1 MRLVVNIPTYCER
14 DNIEEIIK
22 RVLSSTKKIDA
33 DVHVLVSDSNSPD
46 GTADIVRKISRVN
59 PKVHYLNVKV
69 RGLGVGVVKGHRF
82 AVDKLKADL
91 LAQMDGDLSHDPSTL
106 PIMFDHIRNGYDLVN
121 GSRLMPGGKNLLGWH
136 RRLFTR
142 GSALFCKLSWGTFNL
157 SEYTNSY
164 RMFTKELFEKIDF
177 AKVPWRAKTYIIQ
190 PSFLYA
196 AVEAGARI
204 KEVPIKFVDRK
215 RGYSKAQIAAYTFD
229 VLKFGVKVRIQ
240 RSKMFVKFLMVG
252 TGGYLVNAIAL
263 GLLNRGQI
271 YNMAILAKPALS
283 FIPLHQQAPK
293 FLFFTIDRLFAASV
307 ISIELSIIFIFF
319 FHENWTFKT
328 RSKDGLLILRFLKFN
343 LTAAGSPVI
352 QLVSILVAFRVFSL
366 HEQIGL
372 AFGVAIGLFVNYLAN
387 TLWIWKAHPVTETS

>member
-22 RVLSSTKKIDA
+22 SVLSACKKIDA
-33 DVHVLVSDSNSPD
+33 DVHVLVSDSASPD
-46 GTADIVRKISRVN
+46 GTVKIVKKISSRN
-59 PKVHYLNVKV
+59 PRVHYLDVKV

-82 AVDKLKADL
+82 AIDKLKADV

-106 PIMFDHIRNGYDLVN
+106 PIMFDYIKKGYDLVN

-177 AKVPWRAKTYIIQ
+177 TKVPWRAKTYIIQ

-196 AVEAGARI
+196 AVAAGARI

-215 RGYSKAQIAAYTFD
+215 KGYSKAQIVAYTFD

-240 RSKMFVKFLMVG
+240 KSKMFVKFLMVG

-263 GLLNRGQI
+263 GLLNRGEI
-271 YNMAILAKPALS
+271 YNMAILAKPVFS
-283 FIPLHQQAPK
+283 FIPLHQLAPK
-293 FLFFTIDRLFAASV
+293 FLFFTIDRLFIASV
-307 ISIELSIIFIFF
+307 ISIELSVIFNFL
-319 FHENWTFKT
+319 FHDNWTFKT
-328 RSKDGLLILRFLKFN
+328 RRKDGLLITRFLKFN
-343 LTAAGSPVI
+343 LTSAGSPII
-352 QLVSILVAFRVFSL
+352 QLISILVAFRIFSL

-372 AFGVAIGLFVNYLAN
+372 VIGVGVGVFVNYLSN
-387 TLWIWKAHPVTETS
+387 TLWIWKAHSEN